1 MKLETNLRFDLREEG
16 PRHPDVLL
24 DHLLLLEVVRGVVG
38 PELLGRDDLRD
49 DEVLVELQQPGVLRQ
64 RPVLVLQ
71 LLVDLPLEPGQ
82 QLHQLVLHPVPVR
95 HLRRLTLRVDE
106 VEVRAVAVVEDDL
119 ELDLGLALRADL
131 LGLDLGVLVG
141 HGEVALVP
149 RHPPDPL

>member
-71 LLVDLPLEPGQ
+71 LLVNLPLEPGQ

-119 ELDLGLALRADL
+119 ELDLGLALGADL